1 MIGGIAHGRED
12 QHRPAVKLGLY
23 NFGHMAEPLGV
34 GYRTPPEF
42 HHNHT
47 FLRYQKTGVYA
58 IINDEMTV
66 ENALA
71 AYKNKPALVKE
82 KAGDKILIVLSGGE
96 SIKVREKD
104 IELVHPGPLRDL
116 GGIEDAPAPA
126 GEAIREA
133 WELLLADGGA
143 VMLKELAEL
152 AFGEYSPASAWA
164 AFALLLDGRYFS
176 GGLNALRPRSREAVE
191 ADEKKRAE
199 KQRETGERERFLER
213 LRRRRPDPEDG
224 RFLQD
229 VEALARGKSSR
240 SRTMKDLGL
249 GETPEDAHAL
259 LLDAGCWTV
268 WINPHPSRFGLSP
281 ASAKSPIEP
290 PPAEARRDLTRL
302 AAFAI
307 DSPWSNDPDD
317 AVSVEAGALYVH
329 VADPAAAITPDS
341 AAEQEAR
348 DRGATLYLPEGS
360 ARMLPDEALPLFAL
374 GLGETSPALTF
385 KLSLDENGR
394 IAETE
399 IFPST
404 VQVRRLTYEAADRLL
419 EDGGADGSG
428 AAELREIRALAER
441 NLRRRTVAGA
451 VNIDLPETHISLE
464 GEQVRIAAVAPRR
477 SADMVKECMLLAG
490 EGAGRWAALR
500 SLPFPYVCQE
510 AGDIPNEVL
519 PGMAG
524 SYQLRRCMRPRT
536 LSLTPGRHWG
546 LGLDCYTQ
554 ITSPLRRYTD
564 LLAHFQIRAVLSG
577 REPLSAEEAAIR
589 LGAGEAAA
597 AAAVQAERASRAHW
611 TAVYLAGKKDSV
623 WAAAAMEKKGNRW
636 TLMIPALAMEAKV
649 PLRKDVAP
657 NEPVS
662 LILKSV
668 NIPRAEANF
677 TAAGD

>member
-1 MIGGIAHGRED
+1 M
-12 QHRPAVKLGLY
+12 
-23 NFGHMAEPLGV
+23 
-34 GYRTPPEF
+34 
-42 HHNHT
+42 
-47 FLRYQKTGVYA
+47 TG
-58 IINDEMTV
+58 

-71 AYKNKPALVKE
+71 AYKNKPALVTE
-82 KAGDKILIVLSGGE
+82 KTGDKILIVLSGGE

-104 IELVHPGPLRDL
+104 IEPVHPGPLRDL
-116 GGIEDAPAPA
+116 GEIENAQAPSGAA
-126 GEAIREA
+126 LREA

-143 VMLKELAEL
+143 VTLRELAEL

-164 AFALLLDGRYFS
+164 AFSLLLDGLYFS
-176 GGLNALRPRSREAVE
+176 GGVKALCPRPREAVE
-191 ADEKKRAE
+191 ADEKKRLE

-213 LRRRRPDPEDG
+213 LRRRRLDPEDG
-224 RFLQD
+224 RFMQD
-229 VEALARGKSSR
+229 VEALARGKSPK

-281 ASAKSPIEP
+281 ASAKSPVAP
-290 PPAEARRDLTRL
+290 PPAEARRDLTGL

-329 VADPAAAITPDS
+329 VADPAAAIMPDS
-341 AAEQEAR
+341 AAEREAR

-374 GLGETSPALTF
+374 GLAETSPALTF
-385 KLSLDENGR
+385 KLSLDENGG
-394 IAETE
+394 IVETE

-419 EDGGADGSG
+419 EDGGSG
-428 AAELREIRALAER
+428 AGELREINALAER
-441 NLRRRTVAGA
+441 NLRRRTGAGA

-464 GEQVRIAAVAPRR
+464 GEQIRVAAIVPRR

-546 LGLDCYTQ
+546 LGLDRYTQ

-577 REPLSAEEAAIR
+577 REPLSAEEAAAR

-611 TAVYLAGKKDSV
+611 TAVYLAGKTDSV
-623 WAAAAMEKKGNRW
+623 WEAVALEKKGNRW
-636 TLMIPALAMEAKV
+636 TLMIPTLAMEAKV
-649 PLRKDVAP
+649 PLRNDVAP
-657 NEPVS
+657 NAPVS

-668 NIPRAEANF
+668 NIPRGEANF
-677 TAAGD
+677 SAAED